1 VHLSDNTGF
10 VFDQE
15 VVMDKRRFGRTGHMS
30 TVAIF
35 GAAAFFDVTQTT
47 ADRAMAQVIQAG
59 INHIDVAPSYG
70 LAEERLQP
78 WLKTMADDFFL
89 GCKTMERGKIGAA
102 AELRRSLE
110 RLGVDRF
117 DLYQLHAVDSMD
129 ELDKATAP
137 GGALEA
143 VLEAKE
149 EGLLD
154 YIGITGHGLQVADVF
169 LEAMARFDF
178 DSVLLP
184 VNFTMYANPA
194 YRASTETLLAQC
206 QERDVGVMAIKAV
219 ARALWHDRPKTHSSW
234 YEPFDRLEEVEPA
247 VRFSLSQPVSG
258 LCTVSDVK
266 VLPLFLRACE
276 RYEGPMATEE
286 QEALID
292 TADRYEPIFNPAH
305 PTL

>member
-1 VHLSDNTGF
+1 M
-10 VFDQE
+10 E
-15 VVMDKRRFGRTGHMS
+15 KRRFGRTGHMS

-35 GAAAFFDVTQTT
+35 GGAALWDVTQTT
-47 ADRAMAQVIQAG
+47 ADQTMAQIVQAG

-70 LAEERLQP
+70 TAEDRLRP
-78 WLKTMADDFFL
+78 WLPSMRDDFFL
-89 GCKTMERGKIGAA
+89 GCKTMERTKEGAA

-117 DLYQLHAVDSMD
+117 DLYQLHAVDSMA

-143 VLEAKE
+143 ILEAKE

-154 YIGITGHGLQVADVF
+154 HIGITGHGLQVSDLF
-169 LEAMARFDF
+169 LEALERFDF

-184 VNFTMYANPA
+184 VSFTMYANPV
-194 YRASTETLLAQC
+194 YRTSTETLLARC
-206 QERDVGVMAIKAV
+206 RERDVAVMAIKAV
-219 ARALWHDRPKTHSSW
+219 ARGLWHDKPRTHNSW
-234 YEPFDRLEEVEPA
+234 YQPFDQLEEVEPA
-247 VRFSLSQPVSG
+247 VHFSLSQPVSG
-258 LCTVSDVK
+258 LCTAGDIR
-266 VLPLFLRACE
+266 VLPLILRACE
-276 RYEGPMATEE
+276 SYGSPMTTEA
-286 QEALID
+286 QETLIA

>member
-1 VHLSDNTGF
+1 M
-10 VFDQE
+10 E
-15 VVMDKRRFGRTGHMS
+15 KRRFGRTGHMS

-35 GAAAFFDVTQTT
+35 GAAAFWDLTQST
-47 ADRAMAQVIQAG
+47 ADQAMAQVLEAG

-70 LAEERLQP
+70 TAEQRLRP

-89 GCKTMERGKIGAA
+89 GCKTMERTKKGAA

-117 DLYQLHAVDSMD
+117 DLYQLHAVDSMT
-129 ELDKATAP
+129 ELDKATGP

-154 YIGITGHGLQVADVF
+154 HVGITGHGLQVADVF
-169 LEAMARFDF
+169 LEALERFDF

-184 VNFTMYANPA
+184 VSFTMYANSV
-194 YRASTETLLAQC
+194 YRASTETLLARC
-206 QERDVGVMAIKAV
+206 RERDIAVMAIKTV
-219 ARALWHDRPKTHSSW
+219 ARGLWHDKPQTHSSW
-234 YEPFDRLEEVEPA
+234 YQPFDRLEEVEPA
-247 VRFSLSQPVSG
+247 VHFSLSRPVSG
-258 LCTVSDVK
+258 LCTAGDVK

-276 RYEGPMATEE
+276 SYRQPMPADA
-286 QEALID
+286 QEAMIA